1 MDNTPHSKEKIVK
14 LEDAID
20 IVQTYLKMLDGE
32 DKKAWWEDDK
42 HNPYEKI
49 AALIHQ
55 QMPEYE
61 IDTYFDYRDTDEDLI
76 DDVLSVIKDRVINQT
91 ITDFQYE
98 QFWTP
103 EIGHE
108 RLYITAIKKEVYK

>member
-20 IVQTYLKMLDGE
+20 IVQTYLRMLDGE
-32 DKKAWWEDDK
+32 DKKTWWEDDK

-49 AALIHQ
+49 AELIHQ
-55 QMPEYE
+55 QMPGYK
-61 IDTYFDYRDTDEDLI
+61 IDTYLDYRDTDEDLI
-76 DDVLSVIKDRVINQT
+76 EDVLSVIKDRVINRT
-91 ITDFQYE
+91 IADFQYE

-108 RLYITAIKKEVYK
+108 RLYISAIKSE